1 MVRRMGMLVMAGWL
15 AMAAGCQARPKSG
28 TTVGGDAQAIQGRWV
43 VVSCVANGEPV
54 ASGELENLTWTFTG
68 HELLWSDGSSF
79 YYAIDPAS
87 TPKAI
92 DLRFPENP
100 AEITHGIYTLSGAGT
115 GGGGTLEVCIAKK
128 DGRPKA
134 FASPPGEQQYLYTL
148 RRDDGTA
155 R

>member
-1 MVRRMGMLVMAGWL
+1 MGLCVLAGWL
-15 AMAAGCQARPKSG
+15 AVACGCGSRPRAG
-28 TTVGGDAQAIQGRWV
+28 TTVDGDAQAIQGRWAL
-43 VVSCVANGEPV
+43 VSCVANGEPV

-100 AEITHGIYTLSGAGT
+100 AEITRGIYTLSGAGT
-115 GGGGTLEVCIAKK
+115 DGAVTLKVCIARK
-128 DGRPKA
+128 DERPKE

-148 RRDDGTA
+148 RRDDASA